1 MNQRGI
7 GVARYLRSASV
18 LIATVISSL
27 LLPSAP
33 PAHAQ
38 EMGSWFGNAT
48 PSQGRMMRSPRYSV
62 AKRGRESDDRERRQA
77 NKETAVPEN
86 KPTGPLFAILSIS
99 NQHISVYNSSGL
111 VMRSKVST
119 GMPGHRTPMGIFTII
134 GRERYHSSNI
144 YSGAPMPFMQRISW
158 SGVAMHLGVVPGYPA
173 SHGCIRLPAGSAQRM
188 WGLTKIGERVVITP
202 HEVAPSKFAHALLP
216 VPKLQPSPLTI
227 ANARAPRLTEVA
239 SAGDDRIPVGSPKL
253 LNPLEYAQALKGRAV
268 ADVSAMTKDL
278 QNRGSQIEEAAPDAV
293 RRALS
298 DLRAAETARTQAEAK
313 LAFRTEALATKRDAR
328 EIQRAQA
335 AKVAA
340 ESQLAEATGKLEAAF
355 HNPAFATPEGRAAL
369 VAERNLMALR
379 SALAKAQATAKNAE
393 RRLSPISVLVSKKD
407 NRVYVRQALTP
418 VFEGPVTIRDRD
430 TPLGTHV
437 YIATTYTDASSL
449 GWTVVSYPTSRKRVD
464 DTSSRRHREARAD
477 AASDSEGTPPN
488 PAQAL
493 ERIEFPAEVSALIS
507 ERLWTGGSL
516 IITDESLSDETSD
529 VGTDLVVTIR

>member
-33 PAHAQ
+33 AAHAQ
-38 EMGSWFGNAT
+38 EMGWWFGNAT

-111 VMRSKVST
+111 VTRSKVST
-119 GMPGHRTPMGIFTII
+119 GMPGHRTPTGIFTII

-144 YSGAPMPFMQRISW
+144 YSGAPMPFMQRITW

-173 SHGCIRLPAGSAQRM
+173 SHGCIRLPAGSAERM

-202 HEVAPSKFAHALLP
+202 HEVAPSEFAHSLLP
-216 VPKLQPSPLTI
+216 VPKLQPLPLTT
-227 ANARAPRLTEVA
+227 ADSAPRRTEVA
-239 SAGDDRIPVGSPKL
+239 SAGDDRLPLASPKL
-253 LNPLEYAQALKGRAV
+253 LNPLEYAQALKARSA
-268 ADVSAMTKDL
+268 ADMTAATKDL
-278 QNRGSQIEEAAPDAV
+278 HDLGGQRKEAPPDAV

-340 ESQLAEATGKLEAAF
+340 ESQFAEATRKLEAAF
-355 HNPAFATPEGRAAL
+355 DNPAFATPEGRAAL

-407 NRVYVRQALTP
+407 NRVYVRQALAP

-437 YIATTYTDASSL
+437 YIATSYTDGSSL

-464 DTSSRRHREARAD
+464 DTGSRRHREARAD
-477 AASDSEGTPPN
+477 AASDSEGAPPN

-493 ERIEFPAEVSALIS
+493 ERIEFPVEVSALIS

-529 VGTDLVVTIR
+529 VGTDLVVTMR